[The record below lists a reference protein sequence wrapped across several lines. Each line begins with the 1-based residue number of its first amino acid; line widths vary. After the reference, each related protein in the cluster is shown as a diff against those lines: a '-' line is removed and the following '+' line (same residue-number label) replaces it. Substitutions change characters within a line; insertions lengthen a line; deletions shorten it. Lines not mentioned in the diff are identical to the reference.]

1 MIHLGPIAAGRQ
13 VSKDDQLRQDFATRF
28 GILAF
33 DTEYDAVI
41 ESVFGNR
48 KDCYTIVRG
57 ISDYKDGTRKKEW
70 QPYASLAA
78 AAFTKALI
86 CSMPASV
93 DDWESSDKE
102 LFSYFPFLLSL
113 CSLQLIKVSRSDAG
127 SEGGRMI
134 VVGRVLHMFISPLK
148 NASLSKIRYIY
159 TILIVCILGHILSID
174 ILCFSVAKTADSS
187 QRTNLI

>member
-93 DDWESSDKE
+93 DDWVVRQRAF
-102 LFSYFPFLLSL
+102 LFFPLSPLSL
-113 CSLQLIKVSRSDAG
+113 FATVNQSFKIWRGFWGWADDRCG
-127 SEGGRMI
+127 PG
-134 VVGRVLHMFISPLK
+134 
-148 NASLSKIRYIY
+148 ASYVYFAVEK
-159 TILIVCILGHILSID
+159 C
-174 ILCFSVAKTADSS
+174 
-187 QRTNLI
+187 

>member
-93 DDWESSDKE
+93 DDWESSNKE
-102 LFSYFPFLLSL
+102 LFSSFSFSSL

-127 SEGGRMI
+127 SEGGRLI

-148 NASLSKIRYIY
+148 LLVYQKKKRYIY
-159 TILIVCILGHILSID
+159 TILIVCILEHILSID